1 MRAAELF
8 AGAGVLS
15 LCSGIGGLELGIEQA
30 TGARTICQVERDP
43 FARAILAR
51 HWPGVKRMN
60 DVRDVDST
68 FRGVA
73 DIVCGG
79 FPCQPHSLAGS
90 RKAGDDDRDLWPEM
104 ARIMRE
110 VQPKAAVFE
119 NVPGLLTSR
128 TDPKNDATKGHF
140 FLRILRDLEAA
151 GYMVRW
157 DCCPASAVGALH
169 RRDRVFIV
177 ATRGPAGWP
186 AMSMLPIAPESM
198 WGHPQPLEW
207 PRAGAWSGG
216 SAYLARPRWPVP
228 GAIADFNTP
237 CRKDG
242 EKSFSEGEC
251 KRDSL
256 TGQIGR
262 MIPTPQATESRNFT
276 SGRRKPDSA
285 HHGGV
290 TIYDFVRMWPTPLSR
305 DHRSG
310 KSNDDYDAEKA
321 RPLSEVVWHESGK
334 PESGALNP
342 DWVEW
347 LMGFPVGWTEIE
359 GPSMR
364 GADPLPLHTEPAIPR
379 VTTRKN
385 DRRLRLC
392 RLGNAVVP
400 QVARTVAE
408 AML

>member
-1 MRAAELF
+1 MQAADLF
-8 AGAGVLS
+8 AGPRILS

-90 RKAGDDDRDLWPEM
+90 RKASEDDRDLWPEM

-110 VQPKAAVFE
+110 VQPKAAIFE

-177 ATRGPAGWP
+177 ATRGPVNGEP
-186 AMSMLPIAPESM
+186 YPIAPESM

-216 SAYLARPRWPVP
+216 AVYQAPARWPGL
-228 GAIADFNTP
+228 GASP
-237 CRKDG
+237 
-242 EKSFSEGEC
+242 
-251 KRDSL
+251 
-256 TGQIGR
+256 
-262 MIPTPQATESRNFT
+262 
-276 SGRRKPDSA
+276 
-285 HHGGV
+285 
-290 TIYDFVRMWPTPLSR
+290 WPTLSSR
-305 DHRSG
+305 DWKSG
-310 KSNDDYDAEKA
+310 KHGAVTEARNNS
-321 RPLSEVVWHESGK
+321 RPLNEVAWKEAGK
-334 PESGALNP
+334 PSDTPHLCPVWCES
-342 DWVEW
+342 
-347 LMGFPVGWTEIE
+347 LMGFPHGWTEPE
-359 GPSMR
+359 GDS
-364 GADPLPLHTEPAIPR
+364 LHDAPAPPALIGPHLVAAR
-379 VTTRKN
+379 SV
-385 DRRLRLC
+385 DRIRT
-392 RLGNAVVP
+392 LGNAVVP
-400 QVARTVAE
+400 RVARTVAE
-408 AML
+408 VML